1 MTLTELRYIV
11 ALAQTQHFGKAA
23 KLCHVS
29 QPTLSVAISKLEKSL
44 KITLFERQSSGIRI
58 TELGQ
63 TIVQQAQRVLEE
75 AEKIKALSS
84 QSDNQLTQPLRIG
97 AIYTIGP
104 YLLPPLIPKLKK
116 IAPQMPLIIQESYTH
131 VLREKLKQGDLDA
144 IFVALPFTE
153 PGVVTKKLYE
163 ENFVTLLPKQHP
175 LSQSERITPKQLSE
189 HTVLLLGQG
198 HCFRDQILDYC
209 PQIANNKA
217 IQQTIE
223 DSSLETLRAMVAS
236 GYGLTIL
243 PATAA
248 QHKAYPNQLQTKAF
262 KGTPPKRQVALA
274 WRSSFPRTQAIDA
287 LIKALSLSKI
297 ADICPI
303 ST

>member
-63 TIVQQAQRVLEE
+63 QIVQQAKCVLEE
-75 AEKIKALSS
+75 AEKIDALS
-84 QSDNQLTQPLRIG
+84 QQADNQLTQPLRIG

-104 YLLPPLIPKLKK
+104 YLLPPLIPKLRK
-116 IAPQMPLIIQESYTH
+116 IAPDMPLIIQESYTH

-153 PGVVTKKLYE
+153 SGVVTKPLYE
-163 ENFVTLLPKQHP
+163 ESFVTLLPKKHP
-175 LSQSERITPKQLSE
+175 LSKSDRITPKQLSE

-209 PQIANNKA
+209 PQIANNQA

-236 GYGLTIL
+236 GYGITIL

-248 QHKAYPNQLQTKAF
+248 QHKAYPKQLEIKAF
-262 KGTPPKRQVALA
+262 KGTPPKRRVALA

-287 LIKALSLSKI
+287 LIQALAQSKI

-303 ST
+303 SH